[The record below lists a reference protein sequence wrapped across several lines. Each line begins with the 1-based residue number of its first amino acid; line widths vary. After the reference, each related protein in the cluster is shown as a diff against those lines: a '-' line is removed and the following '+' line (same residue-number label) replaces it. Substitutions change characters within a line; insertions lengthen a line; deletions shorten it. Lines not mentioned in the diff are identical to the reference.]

1 VRIEKKGTPT
11 VSLAAE
17 AFREECISHS
27 EMDGIPYLPFVVAY
41 EAQGLPNR
49 VPGQVTAAFDKIVV
63 PLVTP
68 KEELEKK
75 PNGESV

>member
-1 VRIEKKGTPT
+1 MRIEKKGTPT

-17 AFREECISHS
+17 AFRSEVITHS
-27 EMDGIPYLPFVVAY
+27 AMDGIPYLPFVVAY

-49 VPGQVTAAFDKIVV
+49 VPGQVTAAFDKIVA
-63 PLVTP
+63 PLITP
-68 KEELEKK
+68 REELEQK